1 VALEEGGGQ
10 RVEGRAPHGTR
21 PDAEA
26 VPENARSTLRPRPS
40 TLARCAWPKSELDI
54 AYHDTE
60 WGVPVHDD
68 PVLFEFLTL
77 EGAQAGLSWSTILK
91 KREHYRRAFE
101 QFDPQ
106 RVARFTSKRIERLL
120 ADPGIVRH
128 RGKIES
134 TVSNA
139 VCFIDVQREFGSF
152 DRYVWQFVG
161 GAPRL
166 NNRRTLRDVPPR
178 TPESDALSKDLKRR
192 GFRFVGSTICYAF
205 MQAVGMVND
214 HTTDC
219 FRYAEISAAFYRAT
233 SPVDNAC
240 GTR

>member
-1 VALEEGGGQ
+1 
-10 RVEGRAPHGTR
+10 
-21 PDAEA
+21 
-26 VPENARSTLRPRPS
+26 
-40 TLARCAWPKSELDI
+40 
-54 AYHDTE
+54 
-60 WGVPVHDD
+60 VPVHDD
-68 PVLFEFLTL
+68 QVLFEFLTL

-91 KREHYRRAFE
+91 KREHYRRAFDG
-101 QFDPQ
+101 FDPE
-106 RVARFTSKRIERLL
+106 RVARFTPARVERLV

-139 VCFIDVQREFGSF
+139 KRFVDVQREFGSF

-161 GAPRL
+161 GAPRV
-166 NNRRTLRDVPPR
+166 NRWRTLRDIPAR
-178 TPESDALSKDLKRR
+178 TPESDALSKDLERR

-219 FRYAEISAAFYRAT
+219 FRYGEIR
-233 SPVDNAC
+233 
-240 GTR
+240 